1 MRPMFLAV
9 VLLATGCQEYEI
21 RDGAVGQVTAPDI
34 EVDPLAL
41 SFGPAASDESVVR
54 SFVVKNVGAEALDVS
69 ALELGAGAAGFT
81 VLTAAPFEV
90 LAGEEQLV
98 ELSFTPQAELSYG
111 ELLIHSDDP
120 DEAVVSVALEGLGQ
134 VPALE
139 ITPEWHV
146 FETACEDEIELTLTN
161 TGLETLRLDTIAYET
176 VSSDLWL
183 EDTNVLPLELEPGAW
198 TSVRVHYTPASASA
212 TVGTLKVDSNDPR
225 GTRTADQSAEGA
237 SGPVTETFEVT
248 ADPPIDILFAIDRS
262 GSMSDDARALGNA
275 FQDFIA
281 EIDLVTTDW
290 RIGVVTK
297 DDGCF
302 NRGIISA
309 STPDYQGVFLD
320 AVSGGLGIFGYDN
333 TEALLALIDTALRNT
348 GPSGCNAGF
357 VRGNAVL
364 HIVAISDEPEQSGQ
378 TADYWVARYQ
388 ANMTDPN
395 LVIVSTVA
403 DVLASCGSGA
413 AGYVEAADLTGGL
426 KLNICSRNWSTFA
439 STLGA
444 ASAATLQTWL
454 LSATPD
460 ETTITV
466 MVDGVPYPTGWSYD
480 PGRNAIVITADLPVG
495 AVVEVSYTAIGC

>member
-1 MRPMFLAV
+1 MRRLTLAIA
-9 VLLATGCQEYEI
+9 LLSGCQEYEI
-21 RDGAVGQVTAPDI
+21 RAGAAGQVTAPDI

-41 SFGPAASDESVVR
+41 TFGPATSGETLVQ

-69 ALELGAGAAGFT
+69 ALELASGATGFS

-90 LAGEEQLV
+90 LAGEEQVV
-98 ELSFTPQAELSYG
+98 ELAFTPPGELTFG

-120 DEAVVSVALEGLGQ
+120 DEAVVSVALQGLGQ

-139 ITPEWHV
+139 ISPAWHV
-146 FETACEDEIELTLTN
+146 FATACDDQVELTLTN
-161 TGLETLRLDTIAYET
+161 AGLETLRIDDIRYDT
-176 VSSDLWL
+176 VSPDLWL
-183 EDTNVLPLELEPGAW
+183 EDANALPLELAPGAW
-198 TSVRVHYTPASASA
+198 TSVRVHYTPTSASA
-212 TVGTLKVDSNDPR
+212 TLGELQVDSNDPR
-225 GTRTADQSAEGA
+225 GTRTAEQSAEGA

-275 FQDFIA
+275 FEDFIQ

-309 STPDYQGVFLD
+309 ATPDYQNVFLD

-333 TEALLALIDTALRNT
+333 TEALLELIDNALRAT
-348 GPSGCNAGF
+348 GPGGCNAGF

-378 TADYWVARYQ
+378 PADYWVARYQ

-403 DVLASCGSGA
+403 DVNAACGSGA

-426 KLNICSRNWSTFA
+426 KLNICSSNWSTFA

-466 MVDGVPYPTGWSYD
+466 TVDGVAYPTGWTYD
-480 PGRNAIVITADLPVG
+480 PARNAIVITADLPVG
-495 AVVEVSYTAIGC
+495 AEVAVSYTAIGC